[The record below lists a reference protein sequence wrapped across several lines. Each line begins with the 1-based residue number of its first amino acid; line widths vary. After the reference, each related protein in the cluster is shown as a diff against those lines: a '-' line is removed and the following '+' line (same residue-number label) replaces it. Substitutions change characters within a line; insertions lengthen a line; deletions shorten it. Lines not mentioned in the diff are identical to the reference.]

1 MVLTLWS
8 GDSSAVDVARVQ
20 PMKLA
25 AMEGLYDGGRG
36 EEIVAFGILDPSK
49 TLDDGKDPF
58 IMKIAIPYGLSILAN
73 HDMNSFVPGI
83 NDIIAGRSMN
93 AEGDSIDTV
102 SYAERM
108 AVIEAV
114 VRRVDGRVPVIAGS
128 GANCTETAIALSRD
142 AVLAGADALLVVTPY
157 YNKATQAGLLRH
169 YRTIADATALPI
181 ILYNVPSRTGVSIAP
196 ETYAALAEHPNIV
209 GVKEAGGDLALVQK
223 TRELC
228 PEDFSIWSGN
238 DDETAPM
245 MLFGGKG
252 VISVAANVM
261 PREMHE
267 LASACLSGD
276 FVNAGK
282 MQLSLRKLCEALFWE
297 INPIPVKTAL
307 AMMGRCQEVFRSPMC
322 EMEPENREKLE
333 GVLREYGLLPRN

>member
-1 MVLTLWS
+1 MKQPVFTGSCTALITPFTA
-8 GDSSAVDVARVQ
+8 DHAVDYPALSGLLDFQLENGTDALVVCGTTGEA
-20 PMKLA
+20 A
-25 AMEGLYDGGRG
+25 AMSY
-36 EEIVAFGILDPSK
+36 EERLR
-49 TLDDGKDPF
+49 T
-58 IMKIAIPYGLSILAN
+58 
-73 HDMNSFVPGI
+73 
-83 NDIIAGRSMN
+83 
-93 AEGDSIDTV
+93 
-102 SYAERM
+102 
-108 AVIEAV
+108 IEAV
-114 VRRVDGRVPVIAGS
+114 VRHVDGRIPVIAGS
-128 GANCTETAIALSRD
+128 GSNNTESTIALSRD
-142 AVLAGADALLVVTPY
+142 AVLAGADALLVVTPF
-157 YNKATQAGLLRH
+157 YNKATPKGLVRH
-169 YRTIADATALPI
+169 YTAIADAAEKPV
-181 ILYNVPSRTGVSIAP
+181 ILYNVPSRTGVKCTA
-196 ETYAALAEHPNIV
+196 EVYAALAEHPNIV
-209 GVKEAGGDLALVQK
+209 GVKEAGGDLSLVQK

-297 INPIPVKTAL
+297 VNPIPVKTAL

>member
-1 MVLTLWS
+1 MKHPIFT
-8 GDSSAVDVARVQ
+8 GSAVAIVTPFKDGGVDFETLGELLDFQLENGTDALVVCGTTGEA
-20 PMKLA
+20 A
-25 AMEGLYDGGRG
+25 AMSY
-36 EEIVAFGILDPSK
+36 EERLR
-49 TLDDGKDPF
+49 T
-58 IMKIAIPYGLSILAN
+58 
-73 HDMNSFVPGI
+73 
-83 NDIIAGRSMN
+83 
-93 AEGDSIDTV
+93 
-102 SYAERM
+102 
-108 AVIEAV
+108 IEAV
-114 VRRVDGRVPVIAGS
+114 VRHVDGRIPVIAGS
-128 GANCTETAIALSRD
+128 GSNNTESAIALSRD
-142 AVLAGADALLVVTPY
+142 AVLAGADALLVVTPF
-157 YNKATQAGLLRH
+157 YNKATPKGLVRH
-169 YRTIADATALPI
+169 YTAIADAAEKPV
-181 ILYNVPSRTGVSIAP
+181 ILYNVPSRTGVKCTA
-196 ETYAALAEHPNIV
+196 EVYAALAEHPNIV

-297 INPIPVKTAL
+297 VNPIPVKTAL